1 MHLSGFFPVNHD
13 TSIDVYFVIDTVYY
27 VRSNVIISRLYRTK
41 PKGCFPY
48 YAFVTILC
56 LSLILLM
63 LMNSI

>member
-13 TSIDVYFVIDTVYY
+13 TAIDFVIDTVYY
-27 VRSNVIISRLYRTK
+27 VLSNVIISRLYRTK
-41 PKGCFPY
+41 QKGCSTHY
-48 YAFVTILC
+48 TFVTILC